1 MSYVPRRM
9 PKRFLD
15 GAPAG
20 ILDIFDAG
28 PNTFDRFTIVYR
40 FVDNNGRGDEWL
52 YYRGMSTH
60 PSDPQGFG
68 IMGEF
73 QRHELSAY
81 RDRARRTRIRWDEL
95 PPDVQEVARDD
106 CRMFEEGCANV

>member
-15 GAPAG
+15 GAPSG
-20 ILDIFDAG
+20 ILDIFDSG
-28 PNTFDRFTIVYR
+28 PDTFDRYTVVYR

-52 YYRGMSTH
+52 YYRGMSEF
-60 PSDPQGFG
+60 PSSPSGFG

-95 PPDVQEVARDD
+95 PPYVQKVARRD
-106 CRMFEEGCANV
+106 CSLFEEG

>member
-1 MSYVPRRM
+1 MTYTPRRM

-15 GAPAG
+15 GVFTG

-28 PNTFDRFTIVYR
+28 PDTFDRYMVVYR
-40 FVDNNGRGDEWL
+40 FVDNNDQSDEWL
-52 YYRGMSTH
+52 YYRGMSEF
-60 PSDPQGFG
+60 PSSSSGFG

-81 RDRARRTRIRWDEL
+81 RDRARRDRIRWDEL
-95 PPDVQEVARDD
+95 PPDVQKVARRD
-106 CRMFEEGCANV
+106 CSMFERNQP

>member
-28 PNTFDRFTIVYR
+28 EGQWDRFTVVYNYPEE
-40 FVDNNGRGDEWL
+40 DRGTVYL
-52 YYRGMSTH
+52 PYRGMSEH
-60 PSDPQGFG
+60 PSSPQGFG
-68 IMGEF
+68 ILDTF
-73 QRHELSAY
+73 QSHELAAY
-81 RDRARRTRIRWDEL
+81 RNAYRRTRIRWDEL
-95 PPDVQEVARDD
+95 PPDVQKVARRD
-106 CRMFEEGCANV
+106 CAMFEEG